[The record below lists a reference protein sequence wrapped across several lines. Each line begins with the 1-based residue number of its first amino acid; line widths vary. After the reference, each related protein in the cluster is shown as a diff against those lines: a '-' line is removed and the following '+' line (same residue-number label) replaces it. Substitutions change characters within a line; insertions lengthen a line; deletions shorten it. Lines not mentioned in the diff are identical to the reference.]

1 MHKYTFGL
9 PAVLLILFLFN
20 GCMPDDE
27 LSAPVNVNAHLEMG
41 TNTPGINYVDF
52 HNIAIAVQQIKFYG
66 IREEGSDIFFNSQPS
81 VPFGIYAIK
90 KNQPAT
96 QIDAFDVPQGV
107 YNQMRWEIQTRE
119 IDDDYYED
127 FFDEELDEY
136 VDVDDF
142 GIIIEGVYTM
152 LDGTQILL
160 FIAIDPTEI
169 LLMETFDTGGN
180 NQLSL
185 ISGKTYNVR
194 LEINPYIAI
203 QNIERSLLELAAT
216 DDDDDDDDGDDEG
229 DDESDDDG
237 DDDGDGDDNGDDD
250 DDDNK
255 NNNLK
260 NDIRY
265 IEISSDENEDLYE
278 RILFRL
284 KNTVRAIIEEQ

>member
-1 MHKYTFGL
+1 
-9 PAVLLILFLFN
+9 
-20 GCMPDDE
+20 MPDDE
-27 LSAPVNVNAHLEMG
+27 LSTPVNVNLHLEMG
-41 TNTPGINYVDF
+41 TNTPAINYVDF

-66 IREEGSDIFFNSQPS
+66 IREEGSDIFFNSQPN
-81 VPFGIYAIK
+81 VPFGIYSIR
-90 KNQPAT
+90 KNQPAP
-96 QIDAFDVPQGV
+96 QIDAFDLPQGV

-127 FFDEELDEY
+127 YFDEELDEFI
-136 VDVDDF
+136 DVDDF
-142 GIIIEGVYTM
+142 GIIIEGTYTK

-160 FIAIDPTEI
+160 FIAIDPSEM

-185 ISGKTYNVR
+185 LAGKTYNIR

-203 QNIERSLLELAAT
+203 QNIERSLLENA
-216 DDDDDDDDGDDEG
+216 
-229 DDESDDDG
+229 ESDEEDDVQ
-237 DDDGDGDDNGDDD
+237 
-250 DDDNK
+250 
-255 NNNLK
+255 
-260 NDIRY
+260 Y

>member
-1 MHKYTFGL
+1 MHKHTIGL
-9 PAVLLILFLFN
+9 PGLLMILLLFN

-27 LSAPVNVNAHLEMG
+27 LSAPVNVNLYVVMG

-66 IREEGSDIFFNSQPS
+66 VRQEGSDIFFNSQPNA
-81 VPFGIYAIK
+81 PYGIYAIRK
-90 KNQPAT
+90 DQSPPLIN
-96 QIDAFDVPQGV
+96 AFDIPQGV

-127 FFDEELDEY
+127 YFDEELDEFI
-136 VDVDDF
+136 DVDDF
-142 GIIIEGVYTM
+142 GIIIEGKYTK

-160 FIAIDPTEI
+160 FIAIDPIEI

-185 ISGKTYNVR
+185 LSGQSYNVR
-194 LEINPYIAI
+194 LEINPYVAI
-203 QNIERSLLELAAT
+203 ENIERSLLENAET
-216 DDDDDDDDGDDEG
+216 DEEDD
-229 DDESDDDG
+229 
-237 DDDGDGDDNGDDD
+237 
-250 DDDNK
+250 
-255 NNNLK
+255 
-260 NDIRY
+260 IY
-265 IEISSDENEDLYE
+265 FIEISSDENEDLYE